1 MTQHVGFRVVSSV
14 ILGCAVACGGDGSA
28 SNALSVV
35 IWNSGLLESD
45 DKIYAGLHAP
55 MAYFIGGPD
64 DVAYKNAESDFGKID
79 KVPVFYA
86 NAPVGHLATYSQDN
100 GGEFAGV
107 GIGWLQWQLYGAQT
121 AAGKG
126 MFSGADCELGKN
138 SMWTIKKKNLD

>member
-1 MTQHVGFRVVSSV
+1 M

-86 NAPVGHLATYSQDN
+86 NAPVGHLATPTASCARTACGRSRKRTWTEQ
-100 GGEFAGV
+100 
-107 GIGWLQWQLYGAQT
+107 AQRIC
-121 AAGKG
+121 
-126 MFSGADCELGKN
+126 DL
-138 SMWTIKKKNLD
+138 

>member
-1 MTQHVGFRVVSSV
+1 M

-107 GIGWLQWQLYGAQT
+107 GIGWLKWQLYGDQT

-126 MFSGADCELGKN
+126 MFSGADCELCKN